1 MATSLH
7 QPVHAPERIG
17 VFGGAFDPPHLGHM
31 ELAQAAVE
39 QFSLDRLVVLPTGLA
54 WHKSRALTPATHRVA
69 MAELAFAELPQAVV
83 DPRETLRAGPSYTVD
98 TLRELQAENPQAQL
112 YLLIGEDQAR
122 ALTTWHDWEDL
133 PKLAIICVAARAD
146 STGAKGQFDALKAQ
160 FPGLT
165 VIHMP
170 PRELSATY
178 LRQRAAA
185 GQSLIPLVFESVAR
199 YIDQHH
205 LYQSA

>member
-1 MATSLH
+1 MAASHL
-7 QPVHAPERIG
+7 PVRIG
-17 VFGGAFDPPHLGHM
+17 VFGGAFDPPHVGHF
-31 ELAQAAVE
+31 ELAQVAVQ
-39 QFSLDRLVVLPTGLA
+39 QFALDRLLVLPTGHA
-54 WHKSRALTPATHRVA
+54 WHKRRALTAAEHRVA
-69 MAELAFAELPQAVV
+69 MATLAFADLPQAVV

-122 ALTTWHDWEDL
+122 ALTTWHAWEDL

-146 STGAKGQFDALKAQ
+146 STGAMGQLDALKAQ

-170 PRELSATY
+170 PRELSATD

>member
-1 MATSLH
+1 MAASHSLL
-7 QPVHAPERIG
+7 RIG
-17 VFGGAFDPPHLGHM
+17 VFGGAFDPPHIGHL
-31 ELAQAAVE
+31 ELARAAVQ
-39 QFSLDRLVVLPTGLA
+39 QFALDRLVVMPTGQA
-54 WHKSRALTPATHRVA
+54 WHKSRTLTPAVHRIA
-69 MAELAFAELPQAVV
+69 MARLAFAELPQAVV
-83 DPRETLRAGPSYTVD
+83 DDRETRRDGPSYTVES
-98 TLRELQAENPQAQL
+98 LRELRDEHPRAQL

-146 STGAKGQFDALKAQ
+146 STGAKGQFDAQMAQ
-160 FPGLT
+160 FPSLT
-165 VIHMP
+165 AIHMP
-170 PRELSATY
+170 PRELSATH
-178 LRQRAAA
+178 LRQRAAS

>member
-1 MATSLH
+1 MAAPR
-7 QPVHAPERIG
+7 QPVRIG
-17 VFGGAFDPPHLGHM
+17 VFGGAFDPPHLGHF
-31 ELAQAAVE
+31 ELAQVAVQ
-39 QFSLDRLVVLPTGLA
+39 QFALDRLVVLPTGHA
-54 WHKSRALTPATHRVA
+54 WHKRRALTAAEHRVA
-69 MAELAFAELPQAVV
+69 MATLAFAELPQAVV
-83 DPRETLRAGPSYTVD
+83 DARETLRAGPSYTVD

-122 ALTTWHDWEDL
+122 ALTTWHAWEDL

-146 STGAKGQFDALKAQ
+146 STGAMGQFDALKAQ

-170 PRELSATY
+170 PRELSATD
-178 LRQRAAA
+178 LRHRAAA

>member
-1 MATSLH
+1 MAASPSLL
-7 QPVHAPERIG
+7 RIG
-17 VFGGAFDPPHLGHM
+17 VFGGAFDPPHIGHL
-31 ELAQAAVE
+31 ELARAAVQ
-39 QFSLDRLVVLPTGLA
+39 QFALDRLVVIPTGQA
-54 WHKSRALTPATHRVA
+54 WHKSRTLTPAVHRIA
-69 MAELAFAELPQAVV
+69 MARLAFAELPQAVV
-83 DPRETLRAGPSYTVD
+83 DDRETRRDGPSYTVES
-98 TLRELQAENPQAQL
+98 LRELRAEHPRAQL

-146 STGAKGQFDALKAQ
+146 STAAKGQFDAQMAQ

-165 VIHMP
+165 AIHMP
-170 PRELSATY
+170 PRELSATH
-178 LRQRAAA
+178 LRQRAAS

>member
-1 MATSLH
+1 MVTPDR
-7 QPVHAPERIG
+7 PVRIG
-17 VFGGAFDPPHLGHM
+17 VFGGAFDPPHRGHF
-31 ELAQAAVE
+31 ELAQAALQE
-39 QFSLDRLVVLPTGLA
+39 YSLDRLVVLPTGNA
-54 WHKSRALTPATHRVA
+54 WHKRRTLTASEHRVA
-69 MAELAFAELPQAVV
+69 MAKLAFAELPQAVV
-83 DPRETLRAGPSYTVD
+83 DARETLRPGPSYTVD
-98 TLRELQAENPQAQL
+98 TLRELHAENPQAQL

-122 ALTTWHDWEDL
+122 ALTTWHAWEDL

-146 STGAKGQFDALKAQ
+146 STGAMGQFDALKAQ

-170 PRELSATY
+170 PRELSATD
-178 LRQRAAA
+178 LRQRAAT

>member
-1 MATSLH
+1 MAASH
-7 QPVHAPERIG
+7 QPARIG
-17 VFGGAFDPPHLGHM
+17 VFGGAFDPPHVGHF
-31 ELAQAAVE
+31 ELAQAAVGE
-39 QFSLDRLVVLPTGLA
+39 FALDRLVVLPTGHA
-54 WHKSRALTPATHRVA
+54 WHKRRALSAAEHRIA
-69 MAELAFAELPQAVV
+69 MAKLAFAELPQAVV
-83 DPRETLRAGPSYTVD
+83 DARETQRAGPSYTVD

-122 ALTTWHDWEDL
+122 ALTTWHAWEDL
-133 PKLAIICVAARAD
+133 SKLAIICVAARAD
-146 STGAKGQFDALKAQ
+146 STGAIGQFDALKAQ

-170 PRELSATY
+170 PRELSATD
-178 LRQRAAA
+178 LRQRAAL

-199 YIDQHH
+199 YIDHHH

>member
-1 MATSLH
+1 
-7 QPVHAPERIG
+7 
-17 VFGGAFDPPHLGHM
+17 
-31 ELAQAAVE
+31 
-39 QFSLDRLVVLPTGLA
+39 
-54 WHKSRALTPATHRVA
+54 
-69 MAELAFAELPQAVV
+69 
-83 DPRETLRAGPSYTVD
+83 
-98 TLRELQAENPQAQL
+98 LRELRAEHPRAQL

-146 STGAKGQFDALKAQ
+146 STGAKGQFDAQMAQ

-165 VIHMP
+165 AIHMP
-170 PRELSATY
+170 PRELSATH
-178 LRQRAAA
+178 LRQRAAS

>member
-1 MATSLH
+1 MAAPR
-7 QPVHAPERIG
+7 QPVRIG
-17 VFGGAFDPPHLGHM
+17 VFGGAFDPPHVGHF
-31 ELAQAAVE
+31 ELAQVAVQ
-39 QFSLDRLVVLPTGLA
+39 QFALDRLLVLPTGHA
-54 WHKSRALTPATHRVA
+54 WHKRRALTAAEHRVA
-69 MAELAFAELPQAVV
+69 MATLAFADLRQAVV

-122 ALTTWHDWEDL
+122 ALTTWHAWEDL

-146 STGAKGQFDALKAQ
+146 STGGMGQFDALKAQ

-170 PRELSATY
+170 PRELSATD
-178 LRQRAAA
+178 LRHRASA

>member
-1 MATSLH
+1 MAAPR
-7 QPVHAPERIG
+7 QPVRIG
-17 VFGGAFDPPHLGHM
+17 VFGGAFDPPHLGHF
-31 ELAQAAVE
+31 ELAQVAVQ
-39 QFSLDRLVVLPTGLA
+39 QFALDRLVVLPTGHA
-54 WHKSRALTPATHRVA
+54 WHKRRALTAAEHRVA
-69 MAELAFAELPQAVV
+69 MATLAFADLPQAVV

-122 ALTTWHDWEDL
+122 ALTTWHAWEDL

-146 STGAKGQFDALKAQ
+146 STGAMGQFDALKAQ

-170 PRELSATY
+170 PRELSATD
-178 LRQRAAA
+178 LRHRAAA

>member
-1 MATSLH
+1 MATPDR
-7 QPVHAPERIG
+7 PVRIG
-17 VFGGAFDPPHLGHM
+17 VFGGAFDPPHRGHF
-31 ELAQAAVE
+31 ELAQAAVKE
-39 QFSLDRLVVLPTGLA
+39 YSLDRLVVLPTGNA
-54 WHKSRALTPATHRVA
+54 WHKRRTLTSPEHRMA
-69 MAELAFAELPQAVV
+69 MAKLAFAELPQAVV
-83 DPRETLRAGPSYTVD
+83 DARETLRPGPSYTVD

-122 ALTTWHDWEDL
+122 ALMTWHSWEDL

-146 STGAKGQFDALKAQ
+146 STGAIGQFDALKAQ
-160 FPGLT
+160 FPGLA

-170 PRELSATY
+170 PRELSATD
-178 LRQRAAA
+178 LRQRAAT

>member
-1 MATSLH
+1 MAASH
-7 QPVHAPERIG
+7 QPVRIG
-17 VFGGAFDPPHLGHM
+17 VFGGAFDPPHMGHV
-31 ELAQAAVE
+31 ELAQAAVQE
-39 QFSLDRLVVLPTGLA
+39 FALDRLVVLPTGHA
-54 WHKSRALTPATHRVA
+54 WHKRRALSAAEHRIA
-69 MAELAFAELPQAVV
+69 MAKLAFAELPQAVV
-83 DPRETLRAGPSYTVD
+83 DARETQRAGPSYTVD

-122 ALTTWHDWEDL
+122 ALTTWHAWEDL

-146 STGAKGQFDALKAQ
+146 STGAMSQFDALEAQ

-170 PRELSATY
+170 PRELSATD
-178 LRQRAAA
+178 LRQRAAL

-199 YIDQHH
+199 YIDHHH